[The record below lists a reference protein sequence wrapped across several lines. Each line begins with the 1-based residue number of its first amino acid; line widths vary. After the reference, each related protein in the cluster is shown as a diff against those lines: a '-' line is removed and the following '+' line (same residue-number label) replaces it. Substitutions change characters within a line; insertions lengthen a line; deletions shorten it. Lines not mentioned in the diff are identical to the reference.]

1 MKHSEFLRL
10 LVRTGTGDMDLMK
23 QGYAKMDIKMWKKG
37 TAPIPA
43 HVGQYLLQRV
53 SNG

>member
-10 LVRTGTGDMDLMK
+10 LVRTGTGDMDLIK
-23 QGYAKMDIKMWKKG
+23 QGYGKTEITKWKKG
-37 TAPIPA
+37 KAPVPA